1 VIKLGCDES
10 LPNNW
15 RWVEANDVMDVRDG
29 THDSPKAVDEGIP
42 LVTSKNLVGGKVD
55 FSTCNLISMEDHEA
69 ISKRSSVDDGD
80 ILYAMIGTIGNPV
93 IVEKSREFSI
103 KNVALFKFT
112 KGTEVYNRYIYHFL
126 NSNLAIRQFQSNSR
140 GGTQK
145 FVSLGNIRSLQI
157 PLPPL
162 EEQKRIAAILDK
174 ADSVRRKRQQAI
186 DLADDFLRSVFLDM
200 FGDPVTNPKGFP
212 LSILSDFYI
221 NHKNGTKCGPFGSAL
236 KKHEYVEDGV
246 PVWNMDNISLNGKF
260 TDSPRLW
267 ITESKYVDLEAY
279 SVEDGD
285 VIISRAGTVGKM
297 GVVRSKS
304 EHSII
309 STNLIRV
316 RLGEKLRP
324 EYFVN
329 LMNYCKGR
337 VGRLKTG
344 PDGSFTHM
352 NTGILDKLEFPYPPI
367 ELQDKFIEIKE
378 KVIYSLEKSEEN
390 EIDNLFNSLS
400 QKAFSGDL

>member
-1 VIKLGCDES
+1 MSWPKVKLES
-10 LPNNW
+10 L
-15 RWVEANDVMDVRDG
+15 V
-29 THDSPKAVDEGIP
+29 K
-42 LVTSKNLVGGKVD
+42 
-55 FSTCNLISMEDHEA
+55 
-69 ISKRSSVDDGD
+69 ISKGKKHSLSERPTSTRYIQIDDLRNDDLIKYTNDEAGVFVKKRD
-80 ILYAMIGTIGNPV
+80 VIIAWDGANAGTIGYGLEGLIGSTLAKLSIVNPEV
-93 IVEKSREFSI
+93 DTEYLARFLQSKFREIRDNCTGATIPHVSRAHLI
-103 KNVALFKFT
+103 
-112 KGTEVYNRYIYHFL
+112 
-126 NSNLAIRQFQSNSR
+126 
-140 GGTQK
+140 
-145 FVSLGNIRSLQI
+145 SLEIPFPSLK
-157 PLPPL
+157 
-162 EEQKRIAAILDK
+162 EQKRIAAILDK
-174 ADSVRRKRQQAI
+174 ADTIRRKRQQAI
-186 DLADDFLRSVFLDM
+186 QLADDFLRSVFLDM

-221 NHKNGTKCGPFGSAL
+221 SPKGGTKCGPFGSAL

-267 ITESKYVDLEAY
+267 ITKSKYFDLEAY
-279 SVEDGD
+279 SVENGD

-316 RLGEKLRP
+316 RFGEKLRP

-344 PDGSFTHM
+344 PDGAFTHM
-352 NTGILDKLEFPYPPI
+352 NTGILDKLEFPYPDI

-378 KVIYSLEKSEEN
+378 KVISSLEKSEKKD
-390 EIDNLFNSLS
+390 IDNLFNSLS
-400 QKAFSGDL
+400 QKAFAGEL